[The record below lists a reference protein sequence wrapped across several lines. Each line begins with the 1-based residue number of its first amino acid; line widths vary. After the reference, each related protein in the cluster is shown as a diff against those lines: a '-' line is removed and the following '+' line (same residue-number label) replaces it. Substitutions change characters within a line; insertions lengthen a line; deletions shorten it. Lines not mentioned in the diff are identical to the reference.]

1 MSRSAKNKK
10 VPETAQVENGWVLCP
25 RCGRRLARAYY
36 GAEAKGLELWCGG
49 KGCNIPVLVEL

>member
-10 VPETAQVENGWVLCP
+10 LPDKALVDYGMVLCP
-25 RCGRRLARAYY
+25 RCGRLLAKAYY
-36 GAEAKGLELWCGG
+36 GAEVKGLELWCRG